1 MNEVEIPL
9 KLGGIAAIKAELRDL
24 QGQIANAGDAD
35 TMAELAQQAGKL
47 KDQIKDAN
55 EQVAIFATGSKFE
68 AIGNSFGAIKNDLM
82 SLDFEGASEKAAL
95 FAKNMASIKPDDI
108 SKAFK
113 GLTSTIGSIGKAFMS
128 LGQTLLA
135 NPIYLIAAVIAA
147 VIAVTIMLADK
158 LGYLDQAA
166 EAAGIAFDALIE
178 VIKEFGDAMGIS
190 AAQSE
195 EYIAM
200 QEANTKANEE
210 AEKSTAGVIEVT
222 NEVGTAFEL
231 AKEGVI
237 SKEEALATY
246 NSKLGDTFGAATT
259 LAEAERLYVAKT
271 DAYIAATMARARAE
285 VFAKKAAE
293 ADAKAI
299 MAKTKDQTTALD
311 KTKVWIDQNKTLAYG
326 LATVTGGAS
335 IVAVAA
341 IDAMDQSGESLAKKQ
356 KRRVEEEKKRQGG
369 MSKMYQDEAKKAL
382 KTALDLEKSNEIN
395 IQGGQKKTASHK
407 KQSDQR
413 IKDAEKEAKR
423 LADIANKENEE
434 RIKREDAQFDLMNKL
449 TMSQAEYE
457 KQKLTEEFDKQ
468 MEIAEGN
475 AELEKLLLD
484 QLGKDKKAIDQK
496 YADEA
501 TKKQEEA
508 DKKIQDEAEKKAQAL
523 KQAQDLIF
531 NMNATQQEKDIR
543 ALEEKLAEDR
553 KIIGDNAAA
562 QLQLTEKFEADK
574 KAIETKYTLEKI
586 ENAKK
591 EREAKLQLASDIA
604 NGINEV
610 GSAFIKD
617 QKKLEKFNKAN
628 ALIQIGI
635 DTAKAI
641 SSLVAA
647 AQANPFNGVTAGA
660 AGIAQFASGII
671 QIATNVAK
679 AKQIL
684 TSGGAP
690 SAGGGGTSTEAS
702 GGGANVA
709 QQVPQAAQ
717 LFGSANTGG
726 TMSAGGTTNESSMTV
741 TAIVSESQ
749 VTNVQNKINK
759 INKNAEL

>member
-9 KLGGIAAIKAELRDL
+9 KLGGLAAIKAELRDL
-24 QGQIANAGDAD
+24 KGQIANAADAE
-35 TMAELAQQAGKL
+35 TMTKLAQRAGEL
-47 KDQIKDAN
+47 KDQLKDAN
-55 EQVAIFATGSKFE
+55 EQIAVFTTGSKFE
-68 AIGNSFGAIKNDLM
+68 AVSNSFGAIKGDLM
-82 SLDFEGASEKAAL
+82 SLDFEGASEKAQV

-113 GLTSTIGSIGKAFMS
+113 GLIGTIGSIGKAFMS

-147 VIAVTIMLADK
+147 VIAATIYLADK
-158 LGYLDQAA
+158 LGYLDQVT

-178 VIKEFGDAMGIS
+178 AIKEFGESMGIV
-190 AAQSE
+190 AAQTE
-195 EYIAM
+195 EYVAM
-200 QEANTKANEE
+200 QEANDEANKAV
-210 AEKSTAGVIEVT
+210 EKSTNDVMLAT

-299 MAKTKDQTTALD
+299 LAKTKDQTTALD
-311 KTKVWIDQNKTLAYG
+311 KTKVWIDDNKALAYG

-356 KRRVEEEKKRQGG
+356 KRRVEEEKKRQGS

-382 KTALDLEKSNEIN
+382 KTAIELEKSNEIN
-395 IQGGQKKTASHK
+395 IKGGQKKTASHK

-434 RIKREDAQFDLMNKL
+434 RIKREDAQFELLNKL
-449 TMSQAEYE
+449 TLTQREQDILALTQDYDKKYE
-457 KQKLTEEFDKQ
+457 L
-468 MEIAEGN
+468 ANGN
-475 AELEKLLLD
+475 AELEKLLAE
-484 QLGKDKKAIDQK
+484 QQKKDIADINKK
-496 YADEA
+496 YA
-501 TKKQEEA
+501 
-508 DKKIQDEAEKKAQAL
+508 DEAEKKAKEEADKL
-523 KQAQDLIF
+523 AAAKKASDDLIF
-531 NMNATQQEKDIR
+531 NLNATQQEKDIR
-543 ALEEKLAEDR
+543 ALEERLAEDR
-553 KIIGDNAAA
+553 KILGDNEAA
-562 QLQLTEKFEADK
+562 QLQLTAKFEEDK
-574 KAIETKYTLEKI
+574 KAIENKYALERI

-591 EREAKLQLASDIA
+591 ERDAKIALAEEIF
-604 NGINEV
+604 NGVSAV
-610 GSAFIKD
+610 GSALIKD

-647 AQANPFNGVTAGA
+647 SQSNPFNGVTAGA

-671 QIATNVAK
+671 QIVTNIAK

-684 TSGGAP
+684 TSGGTP
-690 SAGGGGTSTEAS
+690 SAGGGGGTAEAT
-702 GGGANVA
+702 GGSNTNVA
-709 QQVPQAAQ
+709 QQVPASAQ
-717 LFGSANTGG
+717 LFGAANSGNVV
-726 TMSAGGTTNESSMTV
+726 SAGGGTANSSMTV
-741 TAIVSESQ
+741 TAVVSETQ
-749 VTNVQNKINK
+749 ITNVQNKITK

>member
-68 AIGNSFGAIKNDLM
+68 AVSNSFGAIKNDLM
-82 SLDFEGASEKAAL
+82 SLDFEGASEKAQV

-113 GLTSTIGSIGKAFMS
+113 GLTSTLGSIGKAFMS

-135 NPIYLIAAVIAA
+135 NPIYLIAAVIAG
-147 VIAVTIMLADK
+147 VIAITVMLADK

-166 EAAGIAFDALIE
+166 EAAGLVFDALIE
-178 VIKEFGDAMGIS
+178 TIKQFGEAMGIT

-195 EYIAM
+195 EYVAM

-210 AEKSTAGVIEVT
+210 AEKSTAKVIEVT
-222 NEVGTAFEL
+222 NEVGTAFDM

-246 NSKLGDTFGAATT
+246 NEKLGDTFGAATT

-311 KTKVWIDQNKTLAYG
+311 KVTTWVDENKALAYTAG
-326 LATVTGGAS
+326 VLTMGTGAAVVATL
-335 IVAVAA
+335 
-341 IDAMDQSGESLAKKQ
+341 DAMDQSGKSLSDKQ
-356 KRRVEEEKKRQGG
+356 KMRVGEEQKRQGKI
-369 MSKMYQDEAKKAL
+369 SNMYQDEAKKAL
-382 KTALDLEKSNEIN
+382 KTALELEKSNEIN
-395 IQGGQKKTASHK
+395 IQGSKKKTASNK

-413 IKDAEKEAKR
+413 IKDAEKEARR
-423 LADIANKENEE
+423 LADIAKKENEE
-434 RIKREDAQFDLMNKL
+434 RIKKEDAQFDLMNKL
-449 TMSQAEYE
+449 TMTQAQYE

-468 MEIAEGN
+468 MEIADGN
-475 AELEKLLLD
+475 AELEKLLLV
-484 QLGKDKKAIDQK
+484 QLGKDKAAIDQK

-508 DKKIQDEAEKKAQAL
+508 DKKAKDEAEKKAQAL

-647 AQANPFNGVTAGA
+647 SQANPFNGLTAGA

-671 QIATNVAK
+671 QIVTNVAK

-717 LFGSANTGG
+717 LFGSANTGNV
-726 TMSAGGTTNESSMTV
+726 MSAGGTTNESSMTV

>member
-24 QGQIANAGDAD
+24 QGQIANAADAD

-55 EQVAIFATGSKFE
+55 EQIAVFATVSKFE
-68 AIGNSFGAIKNDLM
+68 AVSNSFGAIKNDLM
-82 SLDFEGASEKAAL
+82 SLDFEGASEKAQV

-113 GLTSTIGSIGKAFMS
+113 GLTSTLGSIGKAFMS

-135 NPIYLIAAVIAA
+135 NPIYLIAAVIAG
-147 VIAVTIMLADK
+147 VIAITVMLADK

-166 EAAGIAFDALIE
+166 EAAGLVFDALIE
-178 VIKEFGDAMGIS
+178 TIKQFGEAMGIT

-195 EYIAM
+195 EYVAM

-210 AEKSTAGVIEVT
+210 AEKSTAKVIEVT
-222 NEVGTAFEL
+222 NEVGTAFDM

-246 NSKLGDTFGAATT
+246 NEKLGDTFGAATT

-311 KTKVWIDQNKTLAYG
+311 KVTTWVDENKALAYTAG
-326 LATVTGGAS
+326 VLTMGTGAAVVATL
-335 IVAVAA
+335 
-341 IDAMDQSGESLAKKQ
+341 DAMDQSGKSLSDKQ
-356 KRRVEEEKKRQGG
+356 KMRVGEEQKRQGKI
-369 MSKMYQDEAKKAL
+369 SNMYQDEAKKAL
-382 KTALDLEKSNEIN
+382 KTALELEKSNEIN
-395 IQGGQKKTASHK
+395 IQGSKKKTASNK

-413 IKDAEKEAKR
+413 IKDAEKEAER
-423 LADIANKENEE
+423 LRAIAKKENED
-434 RIKREDAQFDLMNKL
+434 RIKKEDAQFDLMNKL
-449 TMSQAEYE
+449 TMTQAQYE

-468 MEIAEGN
+468 NEIAEGN
-475 AELEKLLLD
+475 AELEKLLLE
-484 QLGKDKKAIDQK
+484 QLGKDKAAIDQK

-501 TKKQEEA
+501 AKKQEEA
-508 DKKIQDEAEKKAQAL
+508 DKKAKDEAEKKAQAL

-647 AQANPFNGVTAGA
+647 SQANPFNGLTAGA

-671 QIATNVAK
+671 QIVTNVAK

-717 LFGSANTGG
+717 LFGSANTGNV
-726 TMSAGGTTNESSMTV
+726 MSAGGTTNESSMTV

>member
-178 VIKEFGDAMGIS
+178 VIKEFGEALGIS

-574 KAIETKYTLEKI
+574 TAIENKYTLEKI

>member
-68 AIGNSFGAIKNDLM
+68 AVSNSFGAIKGDLM

-95 FAKNMASIKPDDI
+95 FAKNMANIKPDDI

-135 NPIYLIAAVIAA
+135 NPIYLIAAVIAG
-147 VIAVTIMLADK
+147 VIAITVMLADK
-158 LGYLDQAA
+158 LGYLDQVA
-166 EAAGIAFDALIE
+166 ETAGVAFDALIE
-178 VIKEFGDAMGIS
+178 VIKQFGEAMGIT

-195 EYIAM
+195 EYVAM

-210 AEKSTAGVIEVT
+210 AEKSTAAVIEVT

-246 NSKLGDTFGAATT
+246 NEKLGDTFGAATT
-259 LAEAERLYVAKT
+259 LAEAEKLYVAKT
-271 DAYIAATMARARAE
+271 DAYIQATMARARAE

-299 MAKTKDQTTALD
+299 LAKTKDQTTAIDKIEVWRQKTRDGVLD
-311 KTKVWIDQNKTLAYG
+311 ALNLSDNLTGVFQ
-326 LATVTGGAS
+326 ATDKALGS
-335 IVAVAA
+335 SS
-341 IDAMDQSGESLAKKQ
+341 DSLE
-356 KRRVEEEKKRQGG
+356 KRQEKGVKAQQKRQGAL
-369 MSKMYQDEAKKAL
+369 SKMYQDEAKQAL
-382 KTALDLEKSNEIN
+382 KTALELEKSNEIN
-395 IQGGQKKTASHK
+395 VEGSKKKTASNK

-434 RIKREDAQFDLMNKL
+434 RIKREDAQFELMNKL

-468 MEIAEGN
+468 MEIANGN
-475 AELEKLLLD
+475 AELEKLLLEK
-484 QLGKDKKAIDQK
+484 LGKDKIAIDQK

-501 TKKQEEA
+501 AKKQEEA
-508 DKKIQDEAEKKAQAL
+508 DKKAKDEAEKKAQAL

-586 ENAKK
+586 QNAEK

-647 AQANPFNGVTAGA
+647 SQANPFNGLTAGA

-671 QIATNVAK
+671 QIVTNVAK

-717 LFGSANTGG
+717 LFGSANTGNV
-726 TMSAGGTTNESSMTV
+726 MSAGGTTNESSMTV

>member
-24 QGQIANAGDAD
+24 QGQIANAADAD

-55 EQVAIFATGSKFE
+55 EQIAVFATGSKFE
-68 AIGNSFGAIKNDLM
+68 AVSNSFGAIKNDLM
-82 SLDFEGASEKAAL
+82 SLDFEGASEKAQV

-113 GLTSTIGSIGKAFMS
+113 GLTSTLGSIGKAFMS

-135 NPIYLIAAVIAA
+135 NPIYLIAAVIAG
-147 VIAVTIMLADK
+147 VIAITVMLADK

-166 EAAGIAFDALIE
+166 EAAGLVFDALIE
-178 VIKEFGDAMGIS
+178 TIKQFGEAMGIT

-195 EYIAM
+195 EYVAM

-210 AEKSTAGVIEVT
+210 AEKSTAKVIEVT
-222 NEVGTAFEL
+222 NEVGTAFDM

-246 NSKLGDTFGAATT
+246 NEKLGDTFGAATT

-311 KTKVWIDQNKTLAYG
+311 KVTTWVDENKALAYTAG
-326 LATVTGGAS
+326 VLTMGTGAAVVATL
-335 IVAVAA
+335 
-341 IDAMDQSGESLAKKQ
+341 DAMDQSGKSLSDKQ
-356 KRRVEEEKKRQGG
+356 KMRVGEEQKRQGKI
-369 MSKMYQDEAKKAL
+369 SNMYQDEAKKAL
-382 KTALDLEKSNEIN
+382 KTALELEKSNEIN
-395 IQGGQKKTASHK
+395 IQGSKKKTASNK

-413 IKDAEKEAKR
+413 IKDAEKEARR
-423 LADIANKENEE
+423 LADIAKKENEE
-434 RIKREDAQFDLMNKL
+434 RIKKEDAQFDLMNKL
-449 TMSQAEYE
+449 TMTQAQYE

-468 MEIAEGN
+468 MEIADGN
-475 AELEKLLLD
+475 AELEKLLLV
-484 QLGKDKKAIDQK
+484 QLGKDKAAIDQK

-508 DKKIQDEAEKKAQAL
+508 DKKAKDEAEKKAQAL

-647 AQANPFNGVTAGA
+647 SQANPFNGLTAGA

-671 QIATNVAK
+671 QIVTNVAK

-717 LFGSANTGG
+717 LFGSANTGNV
-726 TMSAGGTTNESSMTV
+726 MSAGGTTNESSMTV